1 MHWSKIH
8 RYGVVL
14 VAALLMA
21 ACNSDMQVKVPG
33 NIEDALYDRYPDSDI
48 RALEW
53 SLSDDGFFVAECR
66 MDGYH
71 CKVWFDASAH
81 WYMTETSDLVYR
93 SLPDD
98 VREDFEERSG
108 QREGEVRRVD
118 FDYVES
124 RYVVEGDRAYYFYR
138 ERDDNFI
145 KRVDGAWEN
154 RPIVISDDMLRIV
167 GEHFDAQVTT
177 IVDADMEGSPLR
189 LDLCEGGV
197 QELTRYKTMYFDTPV
212 MWLATVWRV
221 WPNEVPSAVLEAVRA
236 VVDDSRWQAVYRVE
250 HQCMEHKCME
260 RAYGFRLDNGTRLY
274 FADDGRQETCMD
286 EVPLSE

>member
-93 SLPDD
+93 SLPDN
-98 VREDFEERSG
+98 VRRHFESTGLRER
-108 QREGEVRRVD
+108 EAYRVD
-118 FDYVES
+118 FDHVES
-124 RYVVEGDRAYYFYR
+124 RYVVEADRAYCFYR
-138 ERDDNFI
+138 MNNGEFI
-145 KRVDGAWEN
+145 KRVDGEWQN
-154 RPIVISDDMLRIV
+154 RPIVISEDMLHTV
-167 GEHFDAQVTT
+167 GEKFGTQPVS
-177 IVDADMEGSPLR
+177 IVDADTENSPLR
-189 LDLCEGGV
+189 LNLYEGEV
-197 QELTRYKTMYFDTPV
+197 PDDRYRVMYFDTPAA
-212 MWLATVWRV
+212 WLATVWGV
-221 WPNEVPSAVLEAVRA
+221 GLGEVPPAVLEAARA

-260 RAYGFRLDNGTRLY
+260 RAYGFRLDSGTRLY

>member
-1 MHWSKIH
+1 MRKDKLHIFW
-8 RYGVVL
+8 L
-14 VAALLMA
+14 VAAAALLMA

-108 QREGEVRRVD
+108 RREGEVRRVD

-138 ERDDNFI
+138 EHDDNFI
-145 KRVDGAWEN
+145 KRVDGTWEN
-154 RPIVISDDMLRIV
+154 RPIVLDEVTLGIV
-167 GEHFDAQVTT
+167 REKLGTQPVS
-177 IVDADMEGSPLR
+177 IVDADMESSPLR
-189 LDLCEGGV
+189 LNLYEGTPPD
-197 QELTRYKTMYFDTPV
+197 ERYRVMYFDTPV
-212 MWLATVWRV
+212 AWLATVWRV
-221 WPNEVPSAVLEAVRA
+221 GLDEVPPAVLDAARA
-236 VVDDSRWQAVYRVE
+236 VADESRWQAVYRMQHQRVE
-250 HQCMEHKCME
+250 Q
-260 RAYGFRLDNGTRLY
+260 AYGFRLDDGTCLY
-274 FADDGRQETCMD
+274 FTGDGLPARLD
-286 EVPLSE
+286 EVPLPEPPTF